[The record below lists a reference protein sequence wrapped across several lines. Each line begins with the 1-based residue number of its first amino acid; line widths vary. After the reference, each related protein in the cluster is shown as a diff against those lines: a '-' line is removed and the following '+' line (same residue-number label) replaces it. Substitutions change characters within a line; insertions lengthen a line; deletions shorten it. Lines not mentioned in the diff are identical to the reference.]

1 MTALTRDAIFIS
13 HANPEDNEFTVWL
26 GARLTAAGYE
36 VWADVLRLRGGQDW
50 QRLLEDALRNK
61 ACKVLL
67 VGTEDGVR
75 KQGVRNEIQIAH
87 TVSRGIGDVEFVIP
101 LRLTNFD
108 APFLIAHAQY
118 IDFERS
124 WADGLAELLATL
136 EDAER
141 VPRKRDSV
149 SETMD
154 YWKQVHLRH
163 GQSLTLTPEPLVTNW
178 LYIEQLPETLYLYD
192 FDGGISHGHAKRQM
206 NSASWPIVPFRRGFL
221 AFCPLHDLQDHFGS
235 NLPLKVVDRISTSTF
250 LQDAWP
256 DQRIERFDAHKQFVN
271 LVSQAMEL
279 TLRRRMLSPY
289 DMTDDQRAWW
299 GALDSVPSQ
308 QIAFSW
314 GPHLTGRRQII
325 GYSKTRR
332 LHWHYGI
339 TPKPRVFPFPH
350 VLFVNRVLFTEDGRT
365 PLDNPKR
372 MHRLRRS
379 FTRSWRNAKWRG
391 MLLAFLHWLSD
402 GETCLVV
409 PVGSETAFSLRLPP
423 VTANAPVSILL
434 GDDAE
439 EEPDSED
446 DLAAEDDEVI
456 DFDKL
461 DDPERPMGADD
472 HDDRQGDGTGEGD
485 DREE

>member
-1 MTALTRDAIFIS
+1 MTMLTRDAIFIS

-36 VWADVLRLRGGQDW
+36 VWADVLRVRGGQDW

-67 VGTEDGVR
+67 VGTEHGVQ

-87 TVSRGIGDVEFVIP
+87 TVSRSIGDAEFVIP

-108 APFLIAHAQY
+108 APFLVAHAQY
-118 IDFERS
+118 IDFKRS
-124 WADGLAELLATL
+124 WANGLAELLETL
-136 EDAER
+136 DDAER

-163 GQSLTLTPEPLVTNW
+163 GQSLTSTPELLVTNW
-178 LYIEQLPETLYLYD
+178 LSIEQLPETLYLYD

-206 NSASWPIVPFRRGFL
+206 NSAIWPIVPFRRGFL
-221 AFCPLHDLQDHFGS
+221 AFCPLHDLQGHFGPR
-235 NLPLKVVDRISTSTF
+235 LPLKIVDRISTNSF
-250 LQDAWP
+250 LHNAWP
-256 DQRIERFDAHKQFVN
+256 DRRIKPFDAYNQFSN
-271 LVSQAMEL
+271 LVRQAMEL
-279 TLRRRMLSPY
+279 TLRKRMLSPY
-289 DMTDDQRAWW
+289 DMAGGQRAWW
-299 GALDSVPSQ
+299 GTLDSVPSQ

-314 GPHLTGRRQII
+314 GSGLTGRRQII

-339 TPKPRVFPFPH
+339 TPKPHVVPFPH
-350 VLFVNRVLFTEDGRT
+350 VRFVNRVLFTKDGRT
-365 PLDNPKR
+365 PLDNPER

-379 FTRSWRNAKWRG
+379 FTRSWRNAKWRD

-402 GETCLVV
+402 GETCLVAS
-409 PVGSETAFSLRLPP
+409 VGSETAFSLRLPP
-423 VTANAPVSILL
+423 VAINAPVSILP

-439 EEPDSED
+439 EEPDSND
-446 DLAAEDDEVI
+446 DLAAEDDDVI
-456 DFDKL
+456 DFDKP
-461 DDPERPMGADD
+461 DDSEEPLGADD
-472 HDDRQGDGTGEGD
+472 YDDRQVDGTGKGD
-485 DREE
+485 DHED